1 MWKRITKSSMGSK
14 LFIKEFI
21 NDKNVGAVAPT
32 SNHLTQKIITKIN
45 FENVSTIVEY
55 GPGNGVITRIL
66 LDKMKPDAMLYVFE
80 TNNIFFNNL
89 SEIKDKRLVIIN
101 DDAENAKNILKN
113 SYQIEKVD
121 YIISTIPF
129 TFIEKRKRKR
139 IIYKSFVLL
148 NEKGMFITYQYS
160 WLIFNLI
167 KKQFKKA
174 QWKLVLLNLPPVF
187 IIEGIK

>member
-1 MWKRITKSSMGSK
+1 MWKRITKSSMGLK
-14 LFIKEFI
+14 LFINEFI

>member
-1 MWKRITKSSMGSK
+1 MGSK
-14 LFIKEFI
+14 LFINEFI

>member
-1 MWKRITKSSMGSK
+1 MKTN
-14 LFIKEFI
+14 LLLKEFI
-21 NDKNVGAVAPT
+21 KDKKVGAVAPT

>member
-14 LFIKEFI
+14 LFINEFI